1 MAQRIYRELSDETKK
16 KISDSM
22 KQYYQSQSGSA
33 NPNAMASRRNK
44 QAASARA
51 YWATIPSKSA
61 SNGETHTTMNDLI
74 GAN

>member
-1 MAQRIYRELSDETKK
+1 MSRIYRELDDEVKQ
-16 KISDSM
+16 KISASM
-22 KQYYQSQSGSA
+22 KAYHASQSE
-33 NPNAMASRRNK
+33 ASKQKVRNK

-61 SNGETHTTMNDLI
+61 SDGTNHTTMNDLI